1 MGSVFRSCRNSRLV
15 MPRFSRRRASRSRS
29 RSRRAANG
37 LRPAHTAA
45 GPARRECGEAG
56 QPSAREAGYE
66 AGRCGCRAARA
77 RARGTAGDA
86 GVAAVRHTVKLEVF
100 ISRASL
106 ELLVPCVSSLHT
118 RVCQTPLA
126 EAREAQLL
134 PVLQLRRPWLW
145 AGLEAR
151 LHGGCSQPARSAG
164 NLITASFR
172 FDETTFLGRAFE
184 IFICALNGSFC
195 LFFNPPG
202 DGQSPAVMLPAGG
215 SAPDKENA

>member
-106 ELLVPCVSSLHT
+106 ELLVLQCDSSLHT
-118 RVCQTPLA
+118 RVFQTPLA

-195 LFFNPPG
+195 LFFNPAG
-202 DGQSPAVMLPAGG
+202 DRAGPSRHASG
-215 SAPDKENA
+215 RGPCP